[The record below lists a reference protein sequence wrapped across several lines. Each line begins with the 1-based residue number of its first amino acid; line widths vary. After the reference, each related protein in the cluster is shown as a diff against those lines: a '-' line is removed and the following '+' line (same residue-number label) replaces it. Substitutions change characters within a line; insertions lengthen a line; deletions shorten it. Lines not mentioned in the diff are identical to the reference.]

1 MSLETTFFAV
11 SFFCYAVSSILY
23 PAHLFLKPA
32 KIFEHSRLFLR
43 TGLLFH
49 TFALILR
56 LNSIGMLPVSN
67 TYEAFSFSAWVLV
80 LVFSVLER
88 RWGFSS
94 VGSIVAPFAFFSLA
108 YASVLPQKHHIL
120 VPFLKNYWVEIHVS
134 LSMLSYATFILAF
147 GTSISYFLQEKLLK
161 QKKSNPM
168 SLQLPALTFLDEL
181 SARLVVIGFPLFTL
195 GILTGILLQESR
207 WGVLW
212 VWEPKQTAS
221 LLTWMIYGVYL
232 YSRKVAGW
240 KGRRSHYFLIAGFI
254 AVVVTFLGINVFI
267 SSGRHRFM

>member
-1 MSLETTFFAV
+1 MSLETAFFSV

-32 KIFEHSRLFLR
+32 RVFEHSRLFLR

-67 TYEAFSFSAWVLV
+67 TYEAFSFSAWLLV
-80 LVFSVLER
+80 LVFSILER
-88 RWGFSS
+88 RWNFSS
-94 VGSIVAPFAFFSLA
+94 VGCIVAPFAFFSLA
-108 YASVLPQKHHIL
+108 YASVLPQKHHTL
-120 VPFLKNYWVEIHVS
+120 VPFIKNYWVEIHVT

-147 GTSISYFLQEKLLK
+147 GTSILYFLQEKLLK
-161 QKKSNPM
+161 QKKQNPM
-168 SLQLPALTFLDEL
+168 ASQLPALSFLDEL
-181 SARLVVIGFPLFTL
+181 SSRLIVIGFPLFTL
-195 GILTGILLQESR
+195 GLLTGILLQESR
-207 WGVLW
+207 WGVWW

-221 LLTWMIYGVYL
+221 FLTWAIYGVFL
-232 YSRKVAGW
+232 YSRKVTGL
-240 KGRRSHYFLIAGFI
+240 KGRKSHYFIIAGFV
-254 AVVVTFLGINVFI
+254 AVLVTFLGINVFI